1 MGAYIM
7 SVSVKGNEQLTSL
20 LNDWYRSML
29 SQQVIKA
36 TNLKK
41 KIDEKISKLSTEP
54 NQEHQDQNLLLY
66 YSLLEFRY
74 NVLTDSLGIQQNSFD
89 AISDYDMPTDHF
101 LRFYYHFFKS
111 IHSTFISNF
120 TEAEE
125 HYKLAEKILVDIPD
139 EIEHAEFYY
148 RIATFYHH
156 TYNMLAS
163 IEYANKSR
171 VIFSKYEGYE
181 VKTAFCNSLLGGC
194 CIYLKQYEQAEEYL
208 HCAIDLLQKNKV
220 EDSLLYVK
228 STMGWLYSDQSMSTL
243 AIRHL
248 SEVTEKIP
256 THFKAIFLQAKE
268 HYKLGEQSTA
278 SKLIVKGLKIC
289 REIHNEEYMHH
300 FFILKSLNENIPLEE
315 LEKIIQEGILYFEK
329 EELWEYVVEYA
340 ELFATKC
347 RQLENHKKVS
357 DYFHICYQARLKLIE
372 KGVLK

>member
-1 MGAYIM
+1 M
-7 SVSVKGNEQLTSL
+7 SVSVKENEQLTSL

-41 KIDEKISKLSTEP
+41 KIDEKISKLSIEP
-54 NQEHQDQNLLLY
+54 NQERQDQNLLLY

-74 NVLTDSLGIQQNSFD
+74 TVLTDSLGIQQNSFD
-89 AISDYDMPTDHF
+89 AISDYDMPSDHF

-111 IHSTFISNF
+111 IHSTFISNY

-125 HYKLAEKILVDIPD
+125 HYKLAEKLLVDIPD

-156 TYNMLAS
+156 TYKMVAS

-171 VIFSKYEGYE
+171 VIFSKYEGYK

-208 HCAIDLLQKNKV
+208 YSAIDLLKSNK
-220 EDSLLYVK
+220 EPDSLLYVK
-228 STMGWLYSDQSMSTL
+228 STIGWLYSDQSMSTL

-248 SEVTEKIP
+248 SEVTDKIP

-268 HYKLGEQSTA
+268 HYKLGEQSIA
-278 SKLIVKGLKIC
+278 STLIDKGLKIC
-289 REIHNEEYMHH
+289 REIHNEEYIHH
-300 FFILKSLNENIPLEE
+300 FFILKRLNENIPLEE

-329 EELWEYVVEYA
+329 EDLWEYVVEYA

-357 DYFHICYQARLKLIE
+357 DYFQICYQARRKSIE

>member
-1 MGAYIM
+1 M

-29 SQQVIKA
+29 SQQVVKA

-41 KIDEKISKLSTEP
+41 KIDEKITKLSIES
-54 NQEHQDQNLLLY
+54 NQERQDQNLLLY

-74 NVLTDSLGIQQNSFD
+74 TVLTDSLGIQQNSFD

-111 IHSTFISNF
+111 IHSTFISSF

-125 HYKLAEKILVDIPD
+125 HYKLAEKILVNIPD

-156 TYNMLAS
+156 TYNMLAA

-171 VIFSKYEGYE
+171 AIFSKYEGYE

-194 CIYLKQYEQAEEYL
+194 CICLKQYEQAEEYL
-208 HCAIDLLQKNKV
+208 HCAIELLQKNKE

-228 STMGWLYSDQSMSTL
+228 STMGWLYSDQNMSTL

-268 HYKLGEQSTA
+268 HYKLGQQSAA
-278 SKLIVKGLKIC
+278 SKLIDKGLQIC
-289 REIHNEEYMHH
+289 RGIHNEEYTHH
-300 FFILKSLNENIPLEE
+300 FSILKRLNENIPLEE
-315 LEKIIQEGILYFEK
+315 LEKIIQEGILYFEQ

-347 RQLENHKKVS
+347 RELENHQKVS
-357 DYFHICYQARLKLIE
+357 DYFHICYQARRKSIE